1 MFDDPE
7 LSALGQGRLEI
18 TVKVKE
24 RKDASKG
31 GGPST
36 SLIKGTLGPK
46 ISCDIFD
53 CVMADS
59 ATDVQSGKTIYTITA
74 LHYHCSL
81 GLLCSS
87 GNQFGF

>member
-24 RKDASKG
+24 GKEAAGKG
-31 GGPST
+31 GGPPKT
-36 SLIKGTLGPK
+36 PIKGTLGPK

-59 ATDVQSGKTIYTITA
+59 ATEMHSGKKDASHNHCCTRG
-74 LHYHCSL
+74 LHTK
-81 GLLCSS
+81 
-87 GNQFGF
+87 